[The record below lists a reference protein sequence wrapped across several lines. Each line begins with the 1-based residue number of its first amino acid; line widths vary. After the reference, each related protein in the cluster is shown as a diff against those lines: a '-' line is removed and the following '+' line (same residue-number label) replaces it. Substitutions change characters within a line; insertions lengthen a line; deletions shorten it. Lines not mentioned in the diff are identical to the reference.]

1 MDTWDVVLIV
11 VAAYLAV
18 MALVRLMNKRREQML
33 TYLRE
38 EMEQAKDREDSAPD
52 KAKQGV

>member
-52 KAKQGV
+52 

>member
-33 TYLRE
+33 TFLRE
-38 EMEQAKDREDSAPD
+38 EMEQAKDRKESAPD

>member
-33 TYLRE
+33 TCLRE
-38 EMEQAKDREDSAPD
+38 EMEQAKDQTDSAPD
-52 KAKQGV
+52 KAKQGI